1 MSKELVLMDCD
12 GGIDDF
18 LAVILLL
25 RAEAVKVLGIVVTP
39 ADCYIK
45 SAVSVTRKI
54 LDLMARYD
62 VPVAEST
69 VRGINPFPNIYRR
82 DCVIIDRFPTLDE
95 KETIR
100 TPIVEKSGQDFIIE
114 VLQKAP
120 EPVTLMVTGPL
131 TTVATALDFVPKIET
146 KIKKIVWMGGAIA
159 VNGNVEKMYAPE
171 HDGSA
176 EWNVYWDPIAAFKIW
191 QTQIPIVL
199 CPLDLTNTVPV
210 TEESIDR
217 LAKNRRYPISDLAG
231 LCYAL
236 ARTQDYYC
244 CWDVLATAYLDRPQF
259 YQVSQKETNIVTTGA
274 SLGRTFIQP
283 GGKKIEIMEKIDRE
297 SFVNYLLQQFSA

>member
-12 GGIDDF
+12 GAIDDF
-18 LAVILLL
+18 LAAILLL

-54 LDLMARYD
+54 LDFMARYD

-69 VRGINPFPNIYRR
+69 VRGINPFPDIYRK
-82 DCVIIDRFPTLDE
+82 DCVIIDRFPILNQTD
-95 KETIR
+95 KIR
-100 TPIVEKSGQDFIIE
+100 TPLVDRSGQDFIIE

-131 TTVATALDFVPKIET
+131 TTVATALEVAPEIET

-159 VNGNVEKMYAPE
+159 VNGNVEKLYAPE

-176 EWNVYWDPIAAFKIW
+176 EWNVYWDPIAAFNIW

-210 TEESIDR
+210 TDEFIDR
-217 LAKNRRYPISDLAG
+217 LAKNRRYPLSDFAG

-236 ARTQDYYC
+236 ATTQDYYC
-244 CWDVLATAYLDRPQF
+244 WDVVATAYLDRPQF
-259 YQVSQKETNIVTTGA
+259 YQLGSKETSIVTSGPA
-274 SLGRTFIQP
+274 SGKTIIQP
-283 GGKKIEIMEKIDRE
+283 GGKKIEIMEKVDRA
-297 SFVNYLLQQFSA
+297 SFFDYLLTQFSA